1 MEEEREILAKDKQHH
16 RDSCTFS
23 LEIAK
28 QFLTF
33 GVAGVAFVVGMALN
47 SKCAVNSSWYW
58 ASGCLVLSVTF
69 GLLYLM
75 SVVAHVNQDK
85 NYDVYTGALKWF
97 AIIQIVAFVC
107 ALALLAVIT
116 LRTVGTTSNGGN
128 IVKPNV
134 IIQLEQKTV
143 QLTVPD
149 NKKALIK
156 ITGNDA
162 EITLVPPP

>member
-1 MEEEREILAKDKQHH
+1 MEEEREISAKDEQHH

-33 GVAGVAFVVGMALN
+33 GVAGVAFVVGMALK
-47 SKCAVNSSWYW
+47 SQYVVDSSWYW
-58 ASGCLVLSVTF
+58 VSACMVVSVTF

-75 SVVAHVNQDK
+75 SVVSHVNQCK
-85 NYDVYTGALKWF
+85 NYDVYTGVLKWF
-97 AIIQIVAFVC
+97 ALIQIVAFVC

-116 LRTVGTTSNGGN
+116 LRTVDTTSSDGN
-128 IVKPNV
+128 IDKPNV
-134 IIQLEQKTV
+134 TIQLEQKTV

-162 EITLVPPP
+162 EITLAPHP